1 VQIEIISPDKKIY
14 SGKINL
20 VQVPGSKGS
29 FEVLNNHAPIV
40 STLEKGTIRLVPE
53 HEPEEFFEI
62 EGGIIEVKKNK
73 IIVLVESM
81 MM

>member
-1 VQIEIISPDKKIY
+1 MQIEIISPDKKIY